1 VRHYLIPRWGEQLAA
16 DIKPIDIQRW
26 FAYLHKEQ
34 ALANSTVGK
43 IRTIFQRVYKIGL
56 RHELVDKNPVAHTE
70 CRTKTNYKAII
81 VTPSQT
87 LSILDTLSGNPLHYA
102 LVLTCAATALR
113 SSEIIALRWS
123 DIHWEQGKIS
133 ISKRWAKGRD
143 GETKTAAST
152 GTVPLHPVLAESLK
166 EWHVQTPYPKHSD
179 FVFPSLSKFGKVPI
193 WASTFVQDHLR
204 PAAIKAGVKIAPGQ
218 RYGLH
223 NCRHSLATWMANTGK
238 VAPKTVQGL
247 LRHANVKTTLGL
259 YTQDDSDEMQAAQG
273 AFLSAV
279 GLGSRLVQ

>member
-1 VRHYLIPRWGEQLAA
+1 M
-16 DIKPIDIQRW
+16 
-26 FAYLHKEQ
+26 
-34 ALANSTVGK
+34 
-43 IRTIFQRVYKIGL
+43 
-56 RHELVDKNPVAHTE
+56 
-70 CRTKTNYKAII
+70 
-81 VTPSQT
+81 
-87 LSILDTLSGNPLHYA
+87 
-102 LVLTCAATALR
+102 LTCAATALR

-143 GETKTAAST
+143 GETKTASST

-166 EWHVQTPYPKHSD
+166 EWHVQTPYPKHDD
-179 FVFPSLSKFGKVPI
+179 FVFPSLAKFGNVPI

-204 PAAIKAGVKIAPGQ
+204 PAAIKAGVQIAPGQ

-223 NCRHSLATWMANTGK
+223 NCRHSPATWLANAGK

-273 AFLSAV
+273 HS
-279 GLGSRLVQ
+279 